1 MLKVENLTVE
11 YRRDIEILKNVS
23 LIVPENKVTAV
34 IGPNGA
40 GKSTLVK
47 AIAGLIKPKKG
58 SITLDGVRID
68 GMSADERVKQGVGV
82 VLQRRS
88 VFPQMTVKDNLILG
102 GWRLKGEKKVL
113 EEVLNQVLEMFP
125 DLKQRLDLKAGS
137 LSGGLQRML
146 EIARAMMSR
155 PKILLM
161 DEPSAGLSPLMVKHV
176 YRQIDILKK
185 NQLTIFLVDQ
195 NIRQCMEAADYVYV
209 LELGEVKGGG
219 RKEEISGSLSDLI
232 KVWLYL
238 EQS

>member
-68 GMSADERVKQGVGV
+68 GTSADERVKQGVGV

-102 GWRLKGEKKVL
+102 GWRLRGEKKVL

>member
-68 GMSADERVKQGVGV
+68 GTSADERVKQGVGV

-185 NQLTIFLVDQ
+185 KQLTIFLVDQ

>member
-1 MLKVENLTVE
+1 MLKIENLTVE

-23 LIVPENKVTAV
+23 LLVPENMVTAV

-47 AIAGLIKPKKG
+47 TIAGLIRPKRG

-68 GMSADERVKQGVGV
+68 GMSAEERVKHGISV

-88 VFPQMTVKDNLILG
+88 VFPQMTVKENLMLG
-102 GWRLKGEKKVL
+102 GWRIRGDKKALDDVL
-113 EEVLNQVLEMFP
+113 EDVLELFP
-125 DLKQRLDLKAGS
+125 DLKQRLALKAGS

-155 PKILLM
+155 PRFLLM
-161 DEPSAGLSPLMVKHV
+161 DEPSAGLSPIMVRHI
-176 YRQIDILKK
+176 YRQIDILRK
-185 NQLTIFLVDQ
+185 NNVTIFLVDQ
-195 NIRQCMEAADYVYV
+195 NIRQCIDAADHVYV
-209 LELGEVKGGG
+209 LELGEIKGGG
-219 RKEEISGSLSDLI
+219 RKEEISESLNNLI

>member
-185 NQLTIFLVDQ
+185 KQLTIFLVDQ

>member
-68 GMSADERVKQGVGV
+68 GTSADERVKQGVGV

-102 GWRLKGEKKVL
+102 GWRLRGEKKVL

-185 NQLTIFLVDQ
+185 KQLTIFLVDQ